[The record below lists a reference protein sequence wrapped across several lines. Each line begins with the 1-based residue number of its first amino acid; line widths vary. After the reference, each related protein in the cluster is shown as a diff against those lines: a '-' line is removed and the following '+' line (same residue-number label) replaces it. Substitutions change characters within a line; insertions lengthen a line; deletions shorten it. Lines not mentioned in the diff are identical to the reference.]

1 MVATTVQTGETV
13 IRKELQ
19 RRFRRLLS
27 GSQTGVPEWTP
38 LVEAGNDRGL
48 YAPTDAPW
56 VVHADIATTIGGI
69 RALLVQALHPGSLA
83 GVMQHSRYEQ
93 DILGRLHGTIR
104 WLTITTFGSQE
115 AIEQESARVRGMHD
129 RVRGKF
135 TDDHGETRS
144 YRASDEDLLLWVHLA
159 FTESFLATHLRYGKH
174 PIPGGPDAYVAQW
187 ARAVEP
193 LGLRISPRSARELHK
208 AMADYE
214 HILRVDEKTRRV
226 IDFIKK
232 APLPVPARPAYRIL
246 FWAAVETLPDHYRE
260 RIGVRIP
267 PTWVV
272 RGLAFPAVFLMR
284 AIIGRTSPLED
295 AARRR
300 IARLSDDDRH
310 MVG

>member
-1 MVATTVQTGETV
+1 M

-38 LVEAGNDRGL
+38 VVEAGNDPGFF
-48 YAPTDAPW
+48 APTDAPW

-83 GVMQHSRYEQ
+83 GVMQHSRYEE

-115 AIEQESARVRGMHD
+115 AIAEESRRVRGMHD
-129 RVRGKF
+129 RVRGKY
-135 TDDHGETRS
+135 TTEDGSQRS
-144 YRASDEDLLLWVHLA
+144 YQANDTDLLLWVHLA

-174 PIPGGPDAYVAQW
+174 EIPGGPDAYVAQW

-193 LGLRISPRSARELHK
+193 LGLCVTPRTVRDLHK
-208 AMADYE
+208 AMANYE
-214 HILRVDEKTRRV
+214 NVLRVDDKTKRV
-226 IDFIKK
+226 LDFIKK
-232 APLPVPARPAYRIL
+232 APLPLPARPAYRIL
-246 FWAAVETLPDHYRE
+246 FWAAVDTLPDHYRE
-260 RIGVRIP
+260 RMGLRIP
-267 PTWVV
+267 PTWIV
-272 RGLAFPAVFLMR
+272 RGLGHIAVVLMR
-284 AIIGRTSPLED
+284 AVIGRTSPLED

-300 IARLSDDDRH
+300 LARLGYDDH
-310 MVG
+310 ELVA